1 MIYFYKYKHIDMH
14 IIWIAY
20 LFVVL
25 MFSVAQPSIARALI
39 YMVIL
44 AVIPTL
50 FLAWVL
56 RKRRR
61 NKMQK
66 QQDK

>member
-1 MIYFYKYKHIDMH
+1 MH

-39 YMVIL
+39 YMVVL

-56 RKRRR
+56 RVRKRNRQ
-61 NKMQK
+61 QK
-66 QQDK
+66 QKDK